1 MIKQKLTHS
10 LFVNDIHLNRI
21 TTNSQ
26 VDVEYPVI
34 STDRVEI
41 WRAGSRVGTELLGQ
55 GKVVHG
61 LGSLGAVRGEIGT
74 GHITTGVL
82 IILCAS
88 AGVHG
93 F

>member
-41 WRAGSRVGTELLGQ
+41 
-55 GKVVHG
+55 
-61 LGSLGAVRGEIGT
+61 
-74 GHITTGVL
+74 
-82 IILCAS
+82 
-88 AGVHG
+88 
-93 F
+93 